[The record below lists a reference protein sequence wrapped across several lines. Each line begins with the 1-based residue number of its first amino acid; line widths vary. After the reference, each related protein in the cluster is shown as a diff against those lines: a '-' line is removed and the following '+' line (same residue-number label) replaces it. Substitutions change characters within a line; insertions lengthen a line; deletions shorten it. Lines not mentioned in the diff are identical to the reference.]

1 MTYEEEIEYD
11 RFRSSF
17 PYKTM
22 EVDLD
27 WKWENNDNTERE
39 YDHLSL
45 DNVISD
51 RVIANDILE
60 KIDSINT
67 ALDHLYD
74 DDLKQSIKDKLVVLL
89 SKTLTKDDYM
99 NRLNK

>member
-1 MTYEEEIEYD
+1 MNYEEQIEYD

-22 EVDLD
+22 QVDLD

-51 RVIANDILE
+51 AYIANKIFDRLE
-60 KIDSINT
+60 EISSVVKHVTD
-67 ALDHLYD
+67 
-74 DDLKQSIKDKLVVLL
+74 KQIRQTIKDRLVVLL
-89 SKTLTKDDYM
+89 GKVT
-99 NRLNK
+99 NNKIE